1 MWNLQSIEA
10 RNICSFTKLQF
21 FMKQN
26 VATLIFGNNE
36 DDGENQQHNGSGKS
50 AFMECIGFGITGEAF
65 RKVDTIED
73 IIRDDEDYAEVK
85 LDLYNQESE
94 KRMIVSRR
102 IERGQ
107 SQKVEVTIVENDEPS
122 YIPFVSVIETN
133 RQILEILGISKDD
146 LYHNYLLNAN
156 RFKSFF
162 NSSDKEKKEIIN
174 TFSNGIIVD
183 EAIEKLK
190 VDIEAAGE
198 EADKA
203 NLEVSR
209 VTGAIEAIQSQID
222 EAENNAEAMES
233 QRKEKVDA
241 LKSKIASEREQ
252 IRSIQKEIDDAH
264 DDATKLNNAAIKIE
278 SIEDAGLDL
287 TTLNHQ
293 VKKVLTEVGFESK
306 MTDWNLRIQSLNEK
320 KEKDSQLVSELNA
333 ELTGIQAKLNES
345 KRQLEEAGAEYNKVK
360 ESNHQKDEADQK
372 EILEI
377 QEDIKKY
384 EEKSKKILND
394 IIATNEQIANA
405 RHDIVKLTAAIN
417 GAVECPNCH
426 HKFALDSNL
435 SVDELKVELDQ
446 KDASVKNMEED
457 VESYRS
463 KKSKND
469 EEIENCRLDMQDI
482 RDDIQKRSNALSELF
497 NKGQA
502 FRHSYNGNKEEFD
515 KLEERINSLKSSI
528 SNAENEIAK
537 LSESIVTEALDILDG
552 QIDELERTQKTKKAQ
567 IEGCKSAIE
576 VNEASI
582 KELESATVS
591 DHVDKLRATLESKES
606 EKKEVDAVF
615 REKQAALNELKEQ
628 EVRFVNF
635 KTHLANTKINS
646 ISQITNQVLQDIKSP
661 IRVHLS
667 GFTVTKSGKVR
678 DKISVSVSKNG
689 IDCGSFLKCSA
700 GEKARIMFANI
711 VAMQRMTN
719 LTAIGG
725 GLNLICIDEIMDNCE
740 EAGLMSVAEMANELG
755 ITVLMITQGKTSEN
769 YPYELVVTKRCGV
782 SFVSKHP
789 KSDEDA

>member
-94 KRMIVSRR
+94 KRMIISRR

-107 SQKVEVTIVENDEPS
+107 SQKVEITIVENEEPS

-264 DDATKLNNAAIKIE
+264 NDATKLNNAAIKIE

-293 VKKVLTEVGFESK
+293 VKKVLTEV
-306 MTDWNLRIQSLNEK
+306 
-320 KEKDSQLVSELNA
+320 
-333 ELTGIQAKLNES
+333 
-345 KRQLEEAGAEYNKVK
+345 
-360 ESNHQKDEADQK
+360 
-372 EILEI
+372 
-377 QEDIKKY
+377 
-384 EEKSKKILND
+384 
-394 IIATNEQIANA
+394 
-405 RHDIVKLTAAIN
+405 
-417 GAVECPNCH
+417 P
-426 HKFALDSNL
+426 
-435 SVDELKVELDQ
+435 
-446 KDASVKNMEED
+446 
-457 VESYRS
+457 
-463 KKSKND
+463 
-469 EEIENCRLDMQDI
+469 
-482 RDDIQKRSNALSELF
+482 
-497 NKGQA
+497 
-502 FRHSYNGNKEEFD
+502 
-515 KLEERINSLKSSI
+515 
-528 SNAENEIAK
+528 
-537 LSESIVTEALDILDG
+537 
-552 QIDELERTQKTKKAQ
+552 
-567 IEGCKSAIE
+567 
-576 VNEASI
+576 
-582 KELESATVS
+582 
-591 DHVDKLRATLESKES
+591 
-606 EKKEVDAVF
+606 
-615 REKQAALNELKEQ
+615 
-628 EVRFVNF
+628 
-635 KTHLANTKINS
+635 
-646 ISQITNQVLQDIKSP
+646 
-661 IRVHLS
+661 
-667 GFTVTKSGKVR
+667 
-678 DKISVSVSKNG
+678 
-689 IDCGSFLKCSA
+689 
-700 GEKARIMFANI
+700 
-711 VAMQRMTN
+711 
-719 LTAIGG
+719 
-725 GLNLICIDEIMDNCE
+725 
-740 EAGLMSVAEMANELG
+740 
-755 ITVLMITQGKTSEN
+755 
-769 YPYELVVTKRCGV
+769 
-782 SFVSKHP
+782 
-789 KSDEDA
+789 